1 MRLLTFLI
9 LIFFYKYTFAIYFNK
24 ISVSDGLINNSVLSI
39 AQDSLG
45 RIWFG
50 TEQGISIYDGNRI
63 ISYDEN
69 EMDNHS
75 TYNNSSI
82 KNIIT
87 DFKGNV
93 YFISS
98 PGLIKYDINN
108 QTFKTICAKKIN
120 ALHYHN
126 GIIYFASNNKLF

>member
-63 ISYDEN
+63 ISYD
-69 EMDNHS
+69 
-75 TYNNSSI
+75 
-82 KNIIT
+82 
-87 DFKGNV
+87 
-93 YFISS
+93 
-98 PGLIKYDINN
+98 
-108 QTFKTICAKKIN
+108 
-120 ALHYHN
+120 
-126 GIIYFASNNKLF
+126 